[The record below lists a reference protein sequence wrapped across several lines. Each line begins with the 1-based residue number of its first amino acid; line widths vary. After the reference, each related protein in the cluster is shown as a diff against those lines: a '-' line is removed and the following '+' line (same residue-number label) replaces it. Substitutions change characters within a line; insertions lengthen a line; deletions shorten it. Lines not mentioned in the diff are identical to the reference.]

1 MGGEEK
7 FSEVALWKGYF
18 KTAITDLPPGKILIR
33 GYPLDELMGNISFA
47 EVLYLVLKGE
57 LPSREEGK
65 LLDAVLFGIVDH
77 GFLSSAS
84 PPARYVVSGNPDP
97 IHGLVSGIL
106 SIGHFTGSPR
116 ASGEMLK
123 EAYKLMKDENLSVEE
138 TAKRVVERFRKEKRR
153 IPGLGH
159 PLYKVDPRAA
169 RLRQLAEKYGKLSEY
184 VKLMEAIRDEFV
196 RTSGKEIP
204 VNTDGMMAAVMA
216 ELGFDPLE
224 MELLGVVS
232 YLPGIIGHTIEELK
246 SGQIVRIIPP
256 IITEY
261 TGPPERHLPE
271 ERKKASDP

>member
-1 MGGEEK
+1 MSEEK
-7 FSEVALWKGYF
+7 FLDVGLWRGYF
-18 KTAITDLPPGKILIR
+18 KTGITDLPSGKILIR
-33 GYPLDELMGNISFA
+33 GYPLDELMGNLTFA
-47 EVLYLVLKGE
+47 EVLYLILKGE
-57 LPSREEGK
+57 LPSKEEGK
-65 LLDAVLFGIVDH
+65 LMEAVLFGIVDH

-97 IHGLVSGIL
+97 IHGIVSGIL

-116 ASGEMLK
+116 ASGEMPR
-123 EAYKLMKDENLSVEE
+123 EAYELMKSEGLSVEE
-138 TAKRVVERFRKEKRR
+138 TARRVVEKFRREKKR

-169 RLRQLAEKYGKLSEY
+169 RLRELAERYGKLGDY
-184 VKLMEAIRDEFV
+184 VKLMEAIHDEFV
-196 RTSGKEIP
+196 RVRGKEIP
-204 VNTDGMMAAVMA
+204 INTDGMMAAVMA

-224 MELLGVVS
+224 MEALGVVS
-232 YLPGIIGHTIEELK
+232 NLPGIIGHTIEELK

-271 ERKKASDP
+271 ERLRER

>member
-7 FSEVALWKGYF
+7 LSEFALWKGYF

-47 EVLYLVLKGE
+47 EVLYLILKGE

-65 LLDAVLFGIVDH
+65 LLEAVLFGIVDH

-116 ASGEMLK
+116 ASGEMLR

-138 TAKRVVERFRKEKRR
+138 TAKRVVERFRKEKKR

-169 RLRQLAEKYGKLSEY
+169 RLRQLAEKYGKLGEY
-184 VKLMEAIRDEFV
+184 VRLMEAIRDEFV

-204 VNTDGMMAAVMA
+204 INTDGMMAAVMA
-216 ELGFDPLE
+216 ELGFEPIE

-246 SGQIVRIIPP
+246 SGQIVRVIPP

>member
-1 MGGEEK
+1 MSGEEK
-7 FSEVALWKGYF
+7 LSEVNMWKGYF
-18 KTAITDLPPGKILIR
+18 KSAITDLPPGKILIR
-33 GYPLDELMGNISFA
+33 GYPLEELMGNITFA
-47 EVLYLVLKGE
+47 EVLYLILKGE
-57 LPSREEGK
+57 LPSKEEGK
-65 LLDAVLFGIVDH
+65 LMEAVLFGIIDH

-97 IHGLVSGIL
+97 IHGIVSGVL

-123 EAYKLMKDENLSVEE
+123 EAYNMMKSEKLSIEE
-138 TAKRVVERFRKEKRR
+138 TANKVVERFREEKKR

-169 RLRQLAEKYGKLSEY
+169 RLRELAERYGKLGGY
-184 VKLMEAIRDEFV
+184 IKLMEAIHDEFV
-196 RTSGKEIP
+196 KTRGKEIP
-204 VNTDGMMAAVMA
+204 INTDGMMAAVMA

-224 MELLGVVS
+224 MEVLGVVS

-246 SGQIVRIIPP
+246 TGQIVRVIPP

-261 TGPPERHLPE
+261 TGPPERHLPKE
-271 ERKKASDP
+271 TIKKD

>member
-1 MGGEEK
+1 
-7 FSEVALWKGYF
+7 
-18 KTAITDLPPGKILIR
+18 
-33 GYPLDELMGNISFA
+33 MGNLTFA
-47 EVLYLVLKGE
+47 EVLYLILKGE
-57 LPSREEGK
+57 LPSEEEGK
-65 LLDAVLFGIVDH
+65 LMEAVLFGIVDH

-97 IHGLVSGIL
+97 IHGIVSGIL

-116 ASGEMLK
+116 ASGEMLR
-123 EAYKLMKDENLSVEE
+123 EAYELMKSESLSVEE
-138 TAKRVVERFRKEKRR
+138 TAKRIVERFMREKKR

-169 RLRQLAEKYGKLSEY
+169 RLRELAERYGKLGDY
-184 VKLMEAIRDEFV
+184 VKLMEAIHDEFV
-196 RTSGKEIP
+196 RVRGKEIP
-204 VNTDGMMAAVMA
+204 INTDGMMAAVMA

-224 MELLGVVS
+224 MEALGVVS

-271 ERKKASDP
+271 ERLRERRGS